1 MARTKGGTP
10 SVFIDGEAGT
20 TGLQI
25 RERLER
31 CAGAVEVRSI
41 APERR
46 KEADAKRELMA
57 GVDVLI
63 LCLPDAAA
71 KESAAMA
78 ASLGADAPRV
88 LDASSAHR
96 VHPDWAYGL
105 PELSAEQPGRIA
117 SAPRVSVP
125 GCYPTGPILFLRPL
139 VEAGLLPKDHP
150 VTVNAVSG
158 YTGGGKAMIE
168 AYEKGTANDFEL
180 YGLGFEHKHVPELQ
194 HHSGLERRPILIPSV
209 ARYPQGML
217 CSIPLHLD
225 ILPGGRVGPRDIE
238 AALRERYAGQAFVR
252 VAPANPADRLEPQAL
267 NGTNLLELRVYSNER
282 LRQAVLV
289 ARYDNLGK
297 GASGAAVQCLGLM
310 LGIKLETRLA
320 NAAAAVAS
328 NDEAAHAFGETPPSA
343 AAE

>member
-1 MARTKGGTP
+1 MAKDNGVP

-31 CAGAVEVRSI
+31 SAGAVAVRSI

-46 KEADAKRELMA
+46 KDPDAKRELMA
-57 GVDVLI
+57 EVDVAV

-71 KESAAMA
+71 QESAAVA
-78 ASLGADAPRV
+78 ASLGDRAPRV
-88 LDASSAHR
+88 LDASTAHR

-105 PELSAEQPGRIA
+105 PELSAEQAARIA

-125 GCYPTGPILFLRPL
+125 GCYPTGPVLFLRPL
-139 VEAGLLPKDHP
+139 VEAGLLPADHP

-158 YTGGGKAMIE
+158 YTGGGKSMIE
-168 AYEKGTANDFEL
+168 AYEKGGANDFEL

-194 HHSGLERRPILIPSV
+194 HHGGLARRPIFIPSV

-225 ILPGGRVGPRDIE
+225 ALPNGRRVSPRDIE
-238 AALRERYAGQAFVR
+238 AALRDRYADQEFVR
-252 VAPANPADRLEPQAL
+252 VVPADPADRLEPQAL
-267 NGTNLLELRVYSNER
+267 NGTNLLELRVYGNER
-282 LRQAVLV
+282 LRQALLV

-310 LGIKLETRLA
+310 LGLKLETRLPG
-320 NAAAAVAS
+320 AAAAAR
-328 NDEAAHAFGETPPSA
+328 DDARGFGETPPA

>member
-1 MARTKGGTP
+1 MAKYRGGETP

-31 CAGAVEVRSI
+31 SGGAVQVRSI

-46 KEADAKRELMA
+46 KDPDAKRALMA
-57 GVDVLI
+57 EVDAVV

-71 KESAAMA
+71 KESAAVV
-78 ASLGADAPRV
+78 ASLGAGAPRL

-96 VHPDWAYGL
+96 VHPDWVYGL

-117 SAPRVSVP
+117 AAPRVSVP

-139 VEAGLLPKDHP
+139 VEAGILPADHP

-158 YTGGGKAMIE
+158 YTGGGKSMVE
-168 AYEKGTANDFEL
+168 AYEGGGANDFEL
-180 YGLGFEHKHVPELQ
+180 YGLGFEHKHLPELQ
-194 HHSGLERRPILIPSV
+194 HHGGLSRRPIFIPSV

-225 ILPGGRVGPRDIE
+225 ALPGGRVGPRDVE
-238 AALRERYAGQAFVR
+238 AALRARYDGQEFVR
-252 VAPANPADRLEPQAL
+252 VAPADPADRLEPQAL
-267 NGTNLLELRVYSNER
+267 NGTNLLELRVYGNER
-282 LRQAVLV
+282 LRQALLV

-310 LGIKLETRLA
+310 LGAALETRLA
-320 NAAAAVAS
+320 AGG
-328 NDEAAHAFGETPPSA
+328 DRRGFGETPPHA

>member
-1 MARTKGGTP
+1 MAKNGGVPT
-10 SVFIDGEAGT
+10 VFIDGEAGT

-31 CAGAVEVRSI
+31 SAGAVQVRSI

-46 KEADAKRELMA
+46 KDPDAKRELMA
-57 GVDVLI
+57 EVDVLV

-71 KESAAMA
+71 RESAAVA
-78 ASLGADAPRV
+78 ASLGERAAPRV

-96 VHPDWAYGL
+96 VHLDWAYGL
-105 PELSAEQPGRIA
+105 PELSAEQPARIA

-139 VEAGLLPKDHP
+139 VEAGILPAEHP
-150 VTVNAVSG
+150 VAVNAVSG

-168 AYEKGTANDFEL
+168 AYTGGSANDFEL

-194 HHSGLERRPILIPSV
+194 HHGGLARRPIFIPSV

-225 ILPGGRVGPRDIE
+225 ALPGRVAPRDIE
-238 AALRERYAGQAFVR
+238 AVLRERYAGQNFVCIC
-252 VAPANPADRLEPQAL
+252 PADPGDRLEPQAL
-267 NGTNLLELRVYSNER
+267 NGSNLLELRVYGNER
-282 LRQAVLV
+282 LRQCLLV

-310 LGIKLETRLA
+310 LGLSLETRLGGGI
-320 NAAAAVAS
+320 AA
-328 NDEAAHAFGETPPSA
+328 NDEAPMPCGFGETPPA

>member
-1 MARTKGGTP
+1 MAKSGGGVP

-31 CAGAVEVRSI
+31 SAGAVAVRSI

-46 KEADAKRELMA
+46 KDPDAKRDLMA
-57 GVDVLI
+57 EVDAVV

-71 KESAAMA
+71 KASAAVA
-78 ASLGADAPRV
+78 ASLGDRAPRV

-105 PELSAEQPGRIA
+105 PELSAEQPARIA

-139 VEAGLLPKDHP
+139 VEAGVLPADHP

-158 YTGGGKAMIE
+158 YTGGGKAMVE
-168 AYEKGTANDFEL
+168 AHEKGRANDFEL

-194 HHSGLERRPILIPSV
+194 HHGGLARRPIFVPSV

-225 ILPGGRVGPRDIE
+225 ALPGGRVSPRDVE
-238 AALRERYAGQAFVR
+238 AALRERYKGEEFVR
-252 VAPANPADRLEPQAL
+252 VVAPADPADRLEPQAL
-267 NGTNLLELRVYSNER
+267 NGTNLLELRVYGNER
-282 LRQAVLV
+282 LRQALLV

-310 LGIKLETRLA
+310 LGLRLETQLPGAAGGAA
-320 NAAAAVAS
+320 NDGAARG
-328 NDEAAHAFGETPPSA
+328 FGETPSA

>member
-1 MARTKGGTP
+1 MAKNGGVP

-31 CAGAVEVRSI
+31 CAGTAEVRSI

-46 KEADAKRELMA
+46 KDPDAKRALMA
-57 GVDVLI
+57 EVDAVV

-71 KESAAMA
+71 REAVAVA
-78 ASLGADAPRV
+78 ASLGDGAPRV
-88 LDASSAHR
+88 LDASTAHR

-105 PELSAEQPGRIA
+105 PELSPTQGERIA
-117 SAPRVSVP
+117 DAAHVSIP

-139 VEAGLLPKDHP
+139 VDAGILPADHP

-168 AYEKGTANDFEL
+168 AFEKGAANDFEL

-194 HHSGLERRPILIPSV
+194 QHAGLARRPILIPSV

-225 ILPGGRVGPRDIE
+225 ALPGGRVSPRDIE
-238 AALRERYAGQAFVR
+238 AALRARYAGQAFVR
-252 VAPANPADRLEPQAL
+252 VVPADPADRLEPQAL
-267 NGTNLLELRVYSNER
+267 NGTNLLELRVYGNER

-310 LGIKLETRLA
+310 LGVALETRLGGA
-320 NAAAAVAS
+320 PAAAH
-328 NDEAAHAFGETPPSA
+328 DEARHAFGETPGA